1 MNEPSFTNDP
11 TRTSEQTLDAAEL
24 ADLRC
29 LAGMIIPPSAKYDV
43 PGADDETIFSDIVS
57 SFGRDAGDVHAAL
70 ARLRTL
76 AGGQFAAL
84 DAARRAEV
92 AAKLRADGGAAI
104 GVLTRI
110 VLLCYYRDDRVMSSL
125 GLEARP
131 PFPKGHELEQGDWSL
146 LDPVRA
152 RKPFWRPVS

>member
-1 MNEPSFTNDP
+1 MND
-11 TRTSEQTLDAAEL
+11 QTLTETEI

-29 LAGMIIPPSAKYDV
+29 LAGMIIPASAQYGV
-43 PGADDETIFSDIVS
+43 PGADDDTIFADIVNS
-57 SFGRDAGDVHAAL
+57 IGRDRNDVCAAL
-70 ARLRTL
+70 ASLRAL
-76 AGGQFAAL
+76 ADGASFAAL
-84 DAARRAEV
+84 DVARRSQVAARLRAE
-92 AAKLRADGGAAI
+92 GGPPV

-110 VLLCYYRDDRVMSSL
+110 VLLCYYRDDRVMVSL

-152 RKPFWRPVS
+152 RKPFWRPAS